1 MYSSQT
7 PDLSLPPKFPSSA
20 PLKTPQKQPA
30 GYCVRTEEGHRPRGE
45 RRVRGFRKRVTF
57 EPRLVRIPGRAIKIR
72 ARLEKPATCARTC
85 SVVRTT
91 CGTSASAA
99 RSQDICSSKRRKE
112 EGPEVGEGTKMHRS
126 GCDQQNPMFRS
137 LGFLLKML
145 EGDYRT
151 MSQKTDDISKFALY
165 KRSTAAVQK
174 EGFTGA
180 QEQCRETSQEAMRVT
195 LCKREPPTTED
206 QQVRAG
212 VCVEEKGGSS
222 SCCCSVE

>member
-7 PDLSLPPKFPSSA
+7 SDLSPPPKFPSSA

-72 ARLEKPATCARTC
+72 VHLEKPATCARTC

-126 GCDQQNPMFRS
+126 GCDQQNRVFRS
-137 LGFLLKML
+137 LDFLFKML

-180 QEQCRETSQEAMRVT
+180 V
-195 LCKREPPTTED
+195 KG
-206 QQVRAG
+206 AG
-212 VCVEEKGGSS
+212 RPARRP
-222 SCCCSVE
+222 